1 MDAVARH
8 PGRRF
13 GAPTAFGFALAAA
26 LAIGLYVLGKTP
38 TPDYSTSLFGKTGP
52 DTLSLKS
59 VLASVVLGLAA
70 FQISSAAW
78 FMGRLKF
85 LPSAPARLGS
95 VHRLTGIAALLV
107 TLPIAYHCA
116 F

>member
-13 GAPTAFGFALAAA
+13 GTPDAFGFALAAA
-26 LAIGLYVLGKTP
+26 LAVGLYIFGRNH
-38 TPDYSTSLFGKTGP
+38 TPDYSVSLFGKTGP

-78 FMGRLKF
+78 FMGALKF
-85 LPSAPARLGS
+85 LPAAPQRLRL
-95 VHRLTGIAALLV
+95 VHRLAGFSLLAV
-107 TLPIAYHCA
+107 TLPIA
-116 F
+116 